1 MTDNGQL
8 DFLDILG
15 VLSFV
20 IAVINLDENL
30 SQSDK
35 QELLEEFNDK
45 ASLLLTEIHNHLEK
59 QDVKLS
65 SIEQLLK
72 EIKNDTK

>member
-8 DFLDILG
+8 DFLDILT

-20 IAVINLDENL
+20 VSIVNLEENL

-35 QELLEEFNDK
+35 QDLIGEFNDK
-45 ASLLLTEIHNHLEK
+45 AELLLTEIHRHLEE
-59 QDVKLS
+59 QDSKLS
-65 SIEQLLK
+65 IIEQTVK
-72 EIKNDTK
+72 EIKDELQ